1 MDIEQMHAIE
11 HECRKVILQLGRHSD
26 LEEHKEAA
34 ALFTPDGV
42 FQGAVKTVGREAYI
56 GLSND
61 RIPGDQWRRRVL
73 TNMIVTVH
81 DGDHATATA
90 YWMQILHKKA
100 DVVEGKVSNAAP
112 THFCESEDQFVR
124 LDEGWRIAR
133 RDFKATIGKHG
144 K

>member
-1 MDIEQMHAIE
+1 MAPPRAHE
-11 HECRKVILQLGRHSD
+11 HDCDGARWRPCHGYGILDADSSQ
-26 LEEHKEAA
+26 
-34 ALFTPDGV
+34 
-42 FQGAVKTVGREAYI
+42 
-56 GLSND
+56 
-61 RIPGDQWRRRVL
+61 
-73 TNMIVTVH
+73 
-81 DGDHATATA
+81 
-90 YWMQILHKKA
+90 KA

>member
-61 RIPGDQWRRRVL
+61 RIPGQTVL
-73 TNMIVTVH
+73 QT
-81 DGDHATATA
+81 
-90 YWMQILHKKA
+90 L
-100 DVVEGKVSNAAP
+100 
-112 THFCESEDQFVR
+112 
-124 LDEGWRIAR
+124 L
-133 RDFKATIGKHG
+133 
-144 K
+144 